1 MADNYSYEGGIED
14 MPKKLSASLLNLVPV
29 REGHDVDDAIAD
41 MIDLAKH
48 VDGSGYTRYW
58 VAEHHNTTSIASS
71 ATRQL
76 IHHILHHTESLRVGS
91 GGVMLPN
98 HSPLIVAEEFGTMQ
112 AIFGDRLDIG
122 LGRAPGTDMRTA
134 AAIRRNNHDGVYTFA
149 SEVEEIRD
157 LLSDRE
163 TQVVAF
169 PGNGTNIP
177 LYILG
182 SSTDSAHIAAQLGL
196 PYAFAAHFAPGQ
208 MEDAFKI
215 YESEFEP
222 SDQLSEP
229 YKIAC
234 LNVIC
239 ADTDEAAKY
248 LSTTLSQFVLNVIRR
263 WMIWN
268 RSGHLMKSRLL
279 RADSRWRCLAPMTL
293 CWKNSGCSRSSSMS
307 MKSWQSAI
315 SLIKMPRSARMIY
328 SKRSSPNTTD
338 STQKTRTGQA
348 RAGFLYTF
356 L

>member
-1 MADNYSYEGGIED
+1 LADNYSYEGGIED

-29 REGHDVDDAIAD
+29 REGHDVNDAIAD

-248 LSTTLSQFVLNVIRR
+248 LSTTLSQFVLNVIRGGR
-263 WMIWN
+263 KKLQPPVDDMEPLW
-268 RSGHLMKSRLL
+268 SPYEKQAVESRFPVAMLGAHDTVLEKL
-279 RADSRWRCLAPMTL
+279 RLFQIQFNVDEIMAVSYIFDKDA
-293 CWKNSGCSRSSSMS
+293 
-307 MKSWQSAI
+307 Q
-315 SLIKMPRSARMIY
+315 
-328 SKRSSPNTTD
+328 KRSYDIFEEVVSKYN
-338 STQKTRTGQA
+338 G
-348 RAGFLYTF
+348 
-356 L
+356 

>member
-29 REGHDVDDAIAD
+29 REGHDVNDAIAD

-248 LSTTLSQFVLNVIRR
+248 LSTTLSQFVLNVIRGGR
-263 WMIWN
+263 KKLQPPVDDMEPLW
-268 RSGHLMKSRLL
+268 SPYEKQAVESRFPVAMLGAHDTVLEKL
-279 RADSRWRCLAPMTL
+279 RLFQIQFNVDEIMAVSYIFDKDA
-293 CWKNSGCSRSSSMS
+293 
-307 MKSWQSAI
+307 Q
-315 SLIKMPRSARMIY
+315 
-328 SKRSSPNTTD
+328 KRSYDIFEEVVSKYN
-338 STQKTRTGQA
+338 G
-348 RAGFLYTF
+348 
-356 L
+356 

>member
-248 LSTTLSQFVLNVIRR
+248 LSTTLSQFVLNVIRGGR
-263 WMIWN
+263 KKLQPPVDDMEPLW
-268 RSGHLMKSRLL
+268 SPYEKQAVESRFPVAMLGAHDTVLEKL
-279 RADSRWRCLAPMTL
+279 RLFQIQFNVDEIMAVSYIFDKDA
-293 CWKNSGCSRSSSMS
+293 
-307 MKSWQSAI
+307 Q
-315 SLIKMPRSARMIY
+315 
-328 SKRSSPNTTD
+328 KRSYDIFEEVVSKYN
-338 STQKTRTGQA
+338 G
-348 RAGFLYTF
+348 
-356 L
+356 

>member
-1 MADNYSYEGGIED
+1 
-14 MPKKLSASLLNLVPV
+14 MPKKISASLLNLVPV
-29 REGHDVDDAIAD
+29 REGHGVSDAIAD
-41 MIDLAKH
+41 MVDLAKH

-76 IHHILHHTESLRVGS
+76 IHHILHHTENIRVGS

-134 AAIRRNNHDGVYTFA
+134 AAIRRNNHDGVYTFG

-157 LLSDRE
+157 FLSDRE

-169 PGNGTNIP
+169 PGNGANIP

-182 SSTDSAHIAAQLGL
+182 SSTDSAHIAARLGL

-208 MEDAFKI
+208 MEEAFRI
-215 YESEFEP
+215 YEAEFEP

-248 LSTTLSQFVLNVIRR
+248 LSTTLSQFVLNVIRGGR
-263 WMIWN
+263 KKLQPPVDDMEPLWSPYEKQAVEGRFPVAMLG
-268 RSGHLMKSRLL
+268 GHDTVLEKLRLFQTQFNVDEIM
-279 RADSRWRCLAPMTL
+279 AVSY
-293 CWKNSGCSRSSSMS
+293 
-307 MKSWQSAI
+307 
-315 SLIKMPRSARMIY
+315 IY
-328 SKRSSPNTTD
+328 DKDAQKRSYDIFEEVVSKYN
-338 STQKTRTGQA
+338 G
-348 RAGFLYTF
+348 
-356 L
+356 

>member
-1 MADNYSYEGGIED
+1 

-29 REGHDVDDAIAD
+29 REGRDVGDAISD

-48 VDGSGYTRYW
+48 VDDSDYTRYW

-76 IHHILHHTESLRVGS
+76 IHHILHHTNNIRVGS

-98 HSPLIVAEEFGTMQ
+98 HSPLIVAEEFGTMK

-134 AAIRRNNHDGVYTFA
+134 AAIRRNNHDGVYTFG
-149 SEVEEIRD
+149 SEVEEIRNY
-157 LLSDRE
+157 LSDSE

-169 PGNGTNIP
+169 PGRGTNIP
-177 LYILG
+177 MYILG
-182 SSTDSAHIAAQLGL
+182 SSTDSAHIAARLGL

-215 YESEFEP
+215 YEAEFEP
-222 SDQLSEP
+222 SEQLDKP

-248 LSTTLSQFVLNVIRR
+248 LSTTMSQFVLNVIRGGR
-263 WMIWN
+263 KKLQPPVDDMGPLW
-268 RSGHLMKSRLL
+268 SPYEKKAVESRFPVAMLGSEATVLEKL
-279 RADSRWRCLAPMTL
+279 RLF
-293 CWKNSGCSRSSSMS
+293 
-307 MKSWQSAI
+307 QSQYNVDEIMAV
-315 SLIKMPRSARMIY
+315 SYIY
-328 SKRSSPNTTD
+328 DTEAQKRSYDIFGEVVKKYNN
-338 STQKTRTGQA
+338 
-348 RAGFLYTF
+348 
-356 L
+356 

>member
-1 MADNYSYEGGIED
+1 

-29 REGHDVDDAIAD
+29 REGHGVSDAIAD
-41 MIDLAKH
+41 MVDLAKH

-76 IHHILHHTESLRVGS
+76 IHHILHHTESIRVGS

-98 HSPLIVAEEFGTMQ
+98 HSPLIVAEEFGTMH

-134 AAIRRNNHDGVYTFA
+134 AAIRRNNHDGVYTFG

-157 LLSDRE
+157 FLSDRE

-169 PGNGTNIP
+169 PGNGANIP

-182 SSTDSAHIAAQLGL
+182 SSTDSAHIAARLGL

-215 YESEFEP
+215 YEAEFEP

-248 LSTTLSQFVLNVIRR
+248 LSTTLSQFVLNVIRGGR
-263 WMIWN
+263 KKLQPPVDDMEPLWSPYEKQAVESRFPVAMLG
-268 RSGHLMKSRLL
+268 GHDTVLEKLRLFQTQFNVDEIM
-279 RADSRWRCLAPMTL
+279 AVSY
-293 CWKNSGCSRSSSMS
+293 
-307 MKSWQSAI
+307 
-315 SLIKMPRSARMIY
+315 IY
-328 SKRSSPNTTD
+328 DKDAQKRSYDIFEEVVSKYN
-338 STQKTRTGQA
+338 R
-348 RAGFLYTF
+348 
-356 L
+356 

>member
-1 MADNYSYEGGIED
+1 
-14 MPKKLSASLLNLVPV
+14 MPKKLSSSLLNLVPV
-29 REGHDVDDAIAD
+29 REGHDVNDAIAD

-248 LSTTLSQFVLNVIRR
+248 LSTTLSQFVLNVIRGGR
-263 WMIWN
+263 KKLQPPVDDMEPLW
-268 RSGHLMKSRLL
+268 SPYEKQAVESRFPVAMLGAHDTVLEKL
-279 RADSRWRCLAPMTL
+279 RLFQIQFNVDEIMAVSYIFDKDA
-293 CWKNSGCSRSSSMS
+293 
-307 MKSWQSAI
+307 Q
-315 SLIKMPRSARMIY
+315 
-328 SKRSSPNTTD
+328 KRSYDIFEEVVSKYN
-338 STQKTRTGQA
+338 G
-348 RAGFLYTF
+348 
-356 L
+356 

>member
-48 VDGSGYTRYW
+48 VDGSGYARYW

-248 LSTTLSQFVLNVIRR
+248 LSTTLSQFVLNVIRGGR
-263 WMIWN
+263 KKLQPPVDDMEPLW
-268 RSGHLMKSRLL
+268 SPYEKQAVESRFPVAMLGAHDTVLEKL
-279 RADSRWRCLAPMTL
+279 RLFQIQFNVDEIMAVSYIFDKDA
-293 CWKNSGCSRSSSMS
+293 
-307 MKSWQSAI
+307 Q
-315 SLIKMPRSARMIY
+315 
-328 SKRSSPNTTD
+328 KRSYDIFEEVVSKYN
-338 STQKTRTGQA
+338 G
-348 RAGFLYTF
+348 
-356 L
+356 

>member
-1 MADNYSYEGGIED
+1 

-248 LSTTLSQFVLNVIRR
+248 LSTTLSQFVLNVIRGGR
-263 WMIWN
+263 KKLQPPVDDMEPLW
-268 RSGHLMKSRLL
+268 SPYEKQAVESRFPVAMLGAHDTVLEKL
-279 RADSRWRCLAPMTL
+279 RLFQIQFNVDEIMAVSYIFDKDA
-293 CWKNSGCSRSSSMS
+293 
-307 MKSWQSAI
+307 Q
-315 SLIKMPRSARMIY
+315 
-328 SKRSSPNTTD
+328 KRSYDIFEEVVSKYN
-338 STQKTRTGQA
+338 G
-348 RAGFLYTF
+348 
-356 L
+356 